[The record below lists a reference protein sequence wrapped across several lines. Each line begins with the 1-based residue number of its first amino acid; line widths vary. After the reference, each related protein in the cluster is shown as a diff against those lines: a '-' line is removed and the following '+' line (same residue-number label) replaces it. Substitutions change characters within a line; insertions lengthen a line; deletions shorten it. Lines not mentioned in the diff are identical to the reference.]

1 MPHVVLQG
9 QIDAKKA
16 FEELEPVFV
25 KFDDGIVK
33 TSITYISE
41 SNDSLLVES
50 LAIQKKEKQSF
61 FTIINN
67 RDDGIVI
74 RIHPLTDIEK
84 TSRVKQVL
92 VNIAKQLLM
101 KFEATRIG
109 PTNLQEY
116 FD

>member
-9 QIDAKKA
+9 QIDAKKV
-16 FEELEPVFV
+16 FKELESVFV

-33 TSITYISE
+33 TSTKYISE
-41 SNDSLLVES
+41 SGDTLLVES
-50 LAIQKKEKQSF
+50 LAIQKSEKQSF

-84 TSRVKQVL
+84 TSRVKKVL
-92 VNIAKQLLM
+92 VNIAQQLLM
-101 KFEATRIG
+101 KFEEIRIG
-109 PTNLQEY
+109 PTNLQEH